1 MNNSPDGLIT
11 QRSPQVIAVSS
22 GKGGVGKT
30 FISVHLAAR
39 AAQQGKRVL
48 LIDAD
53 LGMANVDI
61 MLGLT
66 AKGSILQVIEGQA
79 EIHDILVKGAERL
92 DVLPGG
98 SGLHELAH
106 LSSSHQHI
114 LLSEL
119 DNLTRNYD
127 LVLVDTGAGI
137 GENVM
142 FYASSSESV
151 LIVLTPDPTSLT
163 DAYALIKVL
172 STRHNTTRF
181 MVAVNQA
188 DEVAAQVVFRRLL
201 AVSDRY
207 LDVIL
212 DYVGNMPECS
222 SVRTAIQ
229 SQKLL
234 YACGSQKDIN
244 NLNKLADSALSRP
257 RPSSGGSGLQFSWQS
272 TLAEGLHANA
282 MRADESISS

>member
-1 MNNSPDGLIT
+1 MNT
-11 QRSPQVIAVSS
+11 QSDEIIAPRSPQVIAVSS

-39 AAQQGKRVL
+39 ATRQGKRVL

-53 LGMANVDI
+53 LGLANVDI

-66 AKGSILQVIEGQA
+66 ARGSILQVIEGQSGLD
-79 EIHDILVKGAERL
+79 DILVKAGDNL

-98 SGLHELAH
+98 SGLHELSH
-106 LSSSHQHI
+106 LSAEHQRI
-114 LLSEL
+114 LLDEL
-119 DNLTRNYD
+119 DRLSKGYD

-137 GENVM
+137 GDNVL
-142 FYASSSESV
+142 FFASSSESILV
-151 LIVLTPDPTSLT
+151 VLTPDPTSLT

-172 STRHNTTRF
+172 SQRHRVSRF

-188 DEVAAQVVFRRLL
+188 SDTSAQMVFRRLL

-207 LDVIL
+207 LDVVL
-212 DYVGNMPECS
+212 DFVGNMPECP
-222 SVRTAIQ
+222 SVREAIQ

-234 YACGSQKDIN
+234 YSFAGQQYVDS
-244 NLNKLADSALSRP
+244 LNKLTDTILSRP
-257 RPSSGGSGLQFSWQS
+257 RKDPEAGGLQFSWQR
-272 TLAEGLHANA
+272 TLSEGLASRI
-282 MRADESISS
+282 RADEVI

>member
-1 MNNSPDGLIT
+1 MNNQPEEIT
-11 QRSPQVIAVSS
+11 PHHSPQVIAVSS

-39 AAQQGKRVL
+39 AAQQNKRVL

-53 LGMANVDI
+53 LGLANVDI

-66 AKGSILQVIEGQA
+66 AKGSILQVIEGQSSLS
-79 EIHDILVKGAERL
+79 DILVKGGEHL

-98 SGLHELAH
+98 SGLHELSQLSPAH
-106 LSSSHQHI
+106 QQIMLD
-114 LLSEL
+114 EM
-119 DNLTRNYD
+119 DNLTQNYD

-137 GENVM
+137 GDNVL
-142 FYASSSESV
+142 FYASSSESI
-151 LIVLTPDPTSLT
+151 LIVLSPDPTSLT

-172 STRHNTTRF
+172 SNQRNTTRF

-188 DEVAAQVVFRRLL
+188 DDVAAQMVFRRLL

-212 DYVGNMPECS
+212 DYVGCMPECP

-234 YACGSQKDIN
+234 YSCGSQEHVDS
-244 NLNKLADSALSRP
+244 LNKLIDSILSRP
-257 RPSSGGSGLQFSWQS
+257 RNSSSVGGLQFSWQR
-272 TLAEGLHANA
+272 TLNEGLHSSNI
-282 MRADESISS
+282 RADESI

>member
-1 MNNSPDGLIT
+1 MNNRPEEIT
-11 QRSPQVIAVSS
+11 PHHSPQVIAVSS

-39 AAQQGKRVL
+39 AAEQNKRVL

-53 LGMANVDI
+53 LGLANVDI

-79 EIHDILVKGAERL
+79 GLNDILVKGGERL

-106 LSSSHQHI
+106 LSAVHQHI
-114 LLSEL
+114 LLDEL
-119 DNLTRNYD
+119 DNLTQNYD

-137 GENVM
+137 GENVL
-142 FYASSSESV
+142 FYASSSETI

-172 STRHNTTRF
+172 SNQRNTTRF

-188 DEVAAQVVFRRLL
+188 DEVTAQMVFRRLL

-212 DYVGNMPECS
+212 DYVGCMPECS

-234 YACGSQKDIN
+234 YSCGSQEHVDS
-244 NLNKLADSALSRP
+244 LNKLIDSVLSRP
-257 RPSSGGSGLQFSWQS
+257 RQNSRVGGLQFSWQR
-272 TLAEGLHANA
+272 TLNEGLHSNNI
-282 MRADESISS
+282 RADEAI

>member
-1 MNNSPDGLIT
+1 MSYQPDEIIPH
-11 QRSPQVIAVSS
+11 RAPQVIAVSS

-39 AAQQGKRVL
+39 AAQLGKRVL

-53 LGMANVDI
+53 LGLANVDI

-66 AKGSILQVIEGQA
+66 AKGSILQVIEGQS
-79 EIHDILVKGAERL
+79 ELNDILVKGGECL

-106 LSSSHQHI
+106 LSAAHQHI
-114 LLSEL
+114 LLNAL
-119 DNLTRNYD
+119 DSLTQNYD

-137 GENVM
+137 GENVL
-142 FYASSSESV
+142 FYASSSEAV

-172 STRHNTTRF
+172 SNQRNTARF
-181 MVAVNQA
+181 MIAVNQA
-188 DEVAAQVVFRRLL
+188 DEVTAQMVFSRLL

-212 DYVGNMPECS
+212 DYIGYMPECS

-234 YACGSQKDIN
+234 YSCGDQQYIDS
-244 NLNKLADSALSRP
+244 LNKLIDSVLSRP
-257 RPSSGGSGLQFSWQS
+257 RHSSRAGGLQFSWQR
-272 TLAEGLHANA
+272 TLNEGLHANNIHA
-282 MRADESISS
+282 NEAI

>member
-1 MNNSPDGLIT
+1 MNNRPEEIT
-11 QRSPQVIAVSS
+11 PHHSPQVIAVSS

-39 AAQQGKRVL
+39 AAEQNKRVL

-53 LGMANVDI
+53 LGLANVDI

-66 AKGSILQVIEGQA
+66 AKGSILQVIEGQCSLK
-79 EIHDILVKGAERL
+79 DILVKGGERL

-98 SGLHELAH
+98 SGLYELAQ
-106 LSSSHQHI
+106 LSSAHQQI
-114 LLSEL
+114 LLDEL
-119 DNLTRNYD
+119 DNLIKDYD

-137 GENVM
+137 GENVL
-142 FYASSSESV
+142 FYASSSETILV
-151 LIVLTPDPTSLT
+151 VLTPDPTSLT

-172 STRHNTTRF
+172 SNQRNTSRF

-188 DEVAAQVVFRRLL
+188 DAVEAQMVFRRLL

-212 DYVGNMPECS
+212 DYVGHMPECS
-222 SVRTAIQ
+222 SVRKAIQ

-234 YACGSQKDIN
+234 YSCGGQEHVDS
-244 NLNKLADSALSRP
+244 LNKLIDSVLSRP
-257 RPSSGGSGLQFSWQS
+257 RQNSSVGGLQFSWQR
-272 TLAEGLHANA
+272 TLNEGLHSSSEA
-282 MRADESISS
+282 M

>member
-1 MNNSPDGLIT
+1 MNNRPDEIT
-11 QRSPQVIAVSS
+11 PRRSPQVIAVSS

-30 FISVHLAAR
+30 FMSVHLAAR

-66 AKGSILQVIEGQA
+66 AKGSILQVIEG
-79 EIHDILVKGAERL
+79 ESELNDIIVKGGERL

-98 SGLHELAH
+98 SGLHELSH
-106 LSSSHQHI
+106 LSAANQHI
-114 LLSEL
+114 LLDEL
-119 DNLTRNYD
+119 DNLTQNYD

-137 GENVM
+137 GDNVM
-142 FYASSSESV
+142 FYASSSETV
-151 LIVLTPDPTSLT
+151 LVVLTPDPTSLT

-172 STRHNTTRF
+172 STQHNTTRF

-188 DEVAAQVVFRRLL
+188 DEVAAQMVFRRLL

-207 LDVIL
+207 LDVVL
-212 DYVGNMPECS
+212 DYVGHMTECP
-222 SVRTAIQ
+222 SVRKAIQ

-234 YACGSQKDIN
+234 YSCGSQKAIDS
-244 NLNKLADSALSRP
+244 LNKLADTVLSRP
-257 RPSSGGSGLQFSWQS
+257 RRISGGGLQFSWQS
-272 TLAEGLHANA
+272 TLAEGLYANN
-282 MRADESISS
+282 MRADETI

>member
-1 MNNSPDGLIT
+1 MNNQPEEIT
-11 QRSPQVIAVSS
+11 SQHSPQVIAVSS

-39 AAQQGKRVL
+39 AAQQDKRVL

-53 LGMANVDI
+53 LGLANVDI

-66 AKGSILQVIEGQA
+66 AKGSILQVIEGQSDLN
-79 EIHDILVKGAERL
+79 DILVKCDDGL

-106 LSSSHQHI
+106 LSAAHQQI

-119 DNLTRNYD
+119 DKLTQNYD

-137 GENVM
+137 GENVL
-142 FYASSSESV
+142 FYASSSETI

-172 STRHNTTRF
+172 SSQRDTTRF

-188 DEVAAQVVFRRLL
+188 NEITGQMIFRRLL

-207 LDVIL
+207 LDVNL
-212 DYVGNMPECS
+212 DYVGCMPECS
-222 SVRTAIQ
+222 TVRKAIQ
-229 SQKLL
+229 SQTLL
-234 YACGSQKDIN
+234 YSCGSQQDIDS
-244 NLNKLADSALSRP
+244 LNKLIDSVLSHP
-257 RPSSGGSGLQFSWQS
+257 RHSSRVGGLKFSWQR
-272 TLAEGLHANA
+272 TLNECLHTGNI
-282 MRADESISS
+282 RADEAI

>member
-1 MNNSPDGLIT
+1 MNNQPDALIA

-39 AAQQGKRVL
+39 ATEQGKRVL

-53 LGMANVDI
+53 LGLANVDI

-66 AKGSILQVIEGQA
+66 AKGSVLQVIEGKSRL
-79 EIHDILVKGAERL
+79 EDILVTAGNGI

-98 SGLHELAH
+98 SGLHELSH
-106 LSSSHQHI
+106 LSPTHQRT
-114 LLSEL
+114 LLDEL
-119 DNLTRNYD
+119 GRLVRDYD

-137 GENVM
+137 GDNVL
-142 FYASSSESV
+142 FFASSSETI

-172 STRHNTTRF
+172 SRQHRISRF

-188 DEVAAQVVFRRLL
+188 NEATGQMVYRRLL
-201 AVSDRY
+201 AVADRY
-207 LDVIL
+207 LDVML
-212 DYVGNMPECS
+212 DYVGNMPECP
-222 SVRTAIQ
+222 SVREAIQ
-229 SQKLL
+229 AQKLV
-234 YACGSQKDIN
+234 YSFAGQHQVDS
-244 NLNKLADSALSRP
+244 LNRLTDAVLAKP
-257 RPSSGGSGLQFSWQS
+257 RRESDGGGLQFSWQR
-272 TLAEGLHANA
+272 TLSEGLGASI
-282 MRADESISS
+282 RPDEAV